1 MMRKFKLKSYHPI
14 VFYLAIMLTTLSI
27 IGSIIIS
34 ALLPTPVAQATDMRE
49 KPKSPAPVMH
59 PEPSVHQPSQSTN
72 MTPTQVD
79 FKSDT
84 FRSVVKPKLTECFNC
99 GVVVSIR
106 TVATAPSMDVLPEG
120 FEDANKDKLAES
132 LLSDYLNAHQ
142 KNARLLTTDTTFADT
157 SLSDVTIAGKQV
169 IAHVIDVRMHNGRY
183 LKVRQNGLPQ
193 HSIGDRVR
201 IINSNTIDA

>member
-1 MMRKFKLKSYHPI
+1 MM
-14 VFYLAIMLTTLSI
+14 
-27 IGSIIIS
+27 
-34 ALLPTPVAQATDMRE
+34 
-49 KPKSPAPVMH
+49 
-59 PEPSVHQPSQSTN
+59 
-72 MTPTQVD
+72 PTQVD

-84 FRSVVKPKLTECFNC
+84 FSSVVKPKLTECFNC
-99 GVVVSIR
+99 GVVVGIR
-106 TVATAPSMDVLPEG
+106 TVATAPSTDVRPEG

-193 HSIGDRVR
+193 HSIGDMVR